1 MFHPKW
7 KSRKRIS
14 LNQKLYHNMC
24 LAIPGKL
31 VSIEKSTDILFK
43 AGKVSFDGVIRE
55 VNLAAVPEAK
65 VGEYVLVHVGMALN
79 VIDEEEALKTLEYF
93 RELGE
98 LQDEFGEEKPEE

>member
-1 MFHPKW
+1 
-7 KSRKRIS
+7 
-14 LNQKLYHNMC
+14 MC

-31 VSIEKSTDILFK
+31 VSVDESVDVLFK

-55 VNLAAVPEAK
+55 VNLAAVPEAQ
-65 VGEYVLVHVGMALN
+65 VGQYVLVHVGMALS

-98 LQDEFGEEKPEE
+98 LQDEIGNEKPEE